1 MTKENK
7 KLQIGLGVAI
17 LAIILVVGM
26 ARLFLFPGT
35 YNLRGSSFSNQ
46 GSEQGT
52 NTTKVIGW
60 QDAAKHYGEFWTV
73 EGTIV
78 TTHNSG
84 KACFLNFHPNWK
96 EHFTAVIFANRFS
109 QFPPNPERYYQSKKV
124 QVTGYIKEYRGK
136 PEIIV
141 ESPVQI
147 RFLD

>member
-7 KLQIGLGVAI
+7 RLPIRLGITV

-26 ARLFLFPGT
+26 GKLLLFPGRDS
-35 YNLRGSSFSNQ
+35 LLGSILPNH
-46 GSEQGT
+46 GSEPQID
-52 NTTKVIGW
+52 TTKVIGW
-60 QDAAKHYGEFWTV
+60 QDAAKHYGEFCTV

-84 KACFLNFHPNWK
+84 KACFLNFHPDWK
-96 EHFTAVIFANRFS
+96 KYFTAVIFANRFS

-136 PEIIV
+136 AEIIV

-147 RFLD
+147 RVLD